1 MVTPRSNGSNQRVG
15 SLGIPSFL
23 SNGTDSAKLSFHH
36 PDMSRDD
43 DDSSDGGDDDRG
55 TASPPANS
63 FDRKHEANSFDRKHE
78 LGTGDAS
85 APGGIPSEVLVRLYQ
100 EELAKMIGA
109 GQMAGD
115 GRSQEEIRQALAIY
129 HQELSR
135 LSHLASATSQQQQ
148 LPPGS
153 DPFARLGL
161 MNGSS
166 PFLPNTSAMNALA
179 AFDARRTNDRNRS
192 GGGSSSSVTSH
203 HRDRSHNADVNPSV
217 DHQHSS
223 AFQLVRPKLETPD
236 RGGSDVN
243 SSGNSSKQFVSSP
256 SPSLFP
262 GSIKQQS
269 GSNPDS
275 GAEDLSSTASPL
287 ARMQSITNS
296 LLSQSSVPVTP
307 SVPSRPAKAVLPPIT
322 QQQFDQYN
330 NLNTEDIVK
339 HVKEQLSQFSIS
351 QRLFGESVLGLSQ
364 GSVSDLL
371 ARPKPWHM
379 LTQKGREPFIRM
391 KMFLEDESAVHKL
404 VASQYKIA
412 PEKLMRSTPGGFGN
426 PAATVAQTTL
436 SPHFNNNNII
446 GLGLNARRPETRPEV
461 GGRSEVAGGGR
472 KNAPSPMT
480 IMESLRSTASTPEYP
495 NSTTLLASLPLQTL
509 LTGQYSNNSALRDL
523 IKY

>member
-23 SNGTDSAKLSFHH
+23 SNGTDSAKLPFHHH

-63 FDRKHEANSFDRKHE
+63 FERKHE

-135 LSHLASATSQQQQ
+135 LSHLASATSSQQQQ

-166 PFLPNTSAMNALA
+166 PFLPNSSAMNALV

-203 HRDRSHNADVNPSV
+203 HRDRSHNNSDVNPSV

-243 SSGNSSKQFVSSP
+243 NSGNSNKQQQFVSSS

-436 SPHFNNNNII
+436 SAHFNNNNNSMI
-446 GLGLNARRPETRPEV
+446 GLGAPGMNSRRPETRPEV
-461 GGRSEVAGGGR
+461 GGR

-495 NSTTLLASLPLQTL
+495 NPNTLLASLPLQTL
-509 LTGQYSNNSALRDL
+509 LTGQYNNNSTLRDL

>member
-36 PDMSRDD
+36 HPDMSRDD
-43 DDSSDGGDDDRG
+43 DDSSDGGGDDDRG
-55 TASPPANS
+55 TASPPAM
-63 FDRKHEANSFDRKHE
+63 KHE

-135 LSHLASATSQQQQ
+135 LSHLASATSSQQQQ

-192 GGGSSSSVTSH
+192 GGGGSSSSVTSH
-203 HRDRSHNADVNPSV
+203 HRDRSHNNSDVNPGV

-223 AFQLVRPKLETPD
+223 AFQLVRPKLETSD
-236 RGGSDVN
+236 RGDVN
-243 SSGNSSKQFVSSP
+243 NSGNSNKQFVSSP

-436 SPHFNNNNII
+436 SPHFNNNNNNII
-446 GLGLNARRPETRPEV
+446 GLAAGVNARRPETRPEV
-461 GGRSEVAGGGR
+461 GGGGR

-495 NSTTLLASLPLQTL
+495 NPTTLLASLPLQTL
-509 LTGQYSNNSALRDL
+509 LTGQYNNNSTLRDL

>member
-1 MVTPRSNGSNQRVG
+1 MRLSSFRFPNHFPGKEAASFKQDDPAAEERIQQILSEAQRAMVTPRSNGSRVG
-15 SLGIPSFL
+15 LPFLTNGIDSSKLLQLHHAAPDL
-23 SNGTDSAKLSFHH
+23 S
-36 PDMSRDD
+36 RD
-43 DDSSDGGDDDRG
+43 DDSSDGGDDRG
-55 TASPPANS
+55 TGSPVSNS
-63 FDRKHEANSFDRKHE
+63 FERKHEGGV
-78 LGTGDAS
+78 GTGE
-85 APGGIPSEVLVRLYQ
+85 GGIPSEVLVRLYQ

-115 GRSQEEIRQALAIY
+115 GSQRSQEEVRQALAIY

-135 LSHLASATSQQQQ
+135 LSHLASASQ

-153 DPFARLGL
+153 DPFSRLGFVT
-161 MNGSS
+161 NGSS
-166 PFLPNTSAMNALA
+166 PFMPNNSAMNALV
-179 AFDARRTNDRNRS
+179 AFDARRSNERNRS
-192 GGGSSSSVTSH
+192 GSASS
-203 HRDRSHNADVNPSV
+203 HRDHHNNSDVNSM
-217 DHQHSS
+217 DHTSS
-223 AFQLVRPKLETPD
+223 AFQLVRPKLESSTD
-236 RGGSDVN
+236 RGSDVN
-243 SSGNSSKQFVSSP
+243 SSSSNPNKRFISSP
-256 SPSLFP
+256 PPLFP
-262 GSIKQQS
+262 TSGGSVK

-307 SVPSRPAKAVLPPIT
+307 STPSRPAKAVLPPIT

-330 NLNTEDIVK
+330 NLNTEEIVK

-426 PAATVAQTTL
+426 PAAQTTL
-436 SPHFNNNNII
+436 STAHLNNNNNNSSFGPGSMCI
-446 GLGLNARRPETRPEV
+446 RRPEM
-461 GGRSEVAGGGR
+461 GR
-472 KNAPSPMT
+472 KNPSPL
-480 IMESLRSTASTPEYP
+480 SLLDQVRSSASTPEYP
-495 NSTTLLASLPLQTL
+495 NPSTLLASLPLQTL
-509 LTGQYSNNSALRDL
+509 LTGQ
-523 IKY
+523 

>member
-1 MVTPRSNGSNQRVG
+1 MVTPRSNGGSRVG
-15 SLGIPSFL
+15 IHVPFL
-23 SNGTDSAKLSFHH
+23 SNGIDSNKPLQH
-36 PDMSRDD
+36 PDMSRD
-43 DDSSDGGDDDRG
+43 DDSSDGGDDRG
-55 TASPPANS
+55 TNSPINS
-63 FDRKHEANSFDRKHE
+63 FERKHEGSE
-78 LGTGDAS
+78 
-85 APGGIPSEVLVRLYQ
+85 GGIPSEVLVRLYQ

-109 GQMAGD
+109 GQMVGD
-115 GRSQEEIRQALAIY
+115 GSQRSQEEIRQALAIY

-135 LSHLASATSQQQQ
+135 LSHLASASQ

-153 DPFARLGL
+153 DPFTASRLGFV
-161 MNGSS
+161 NGSS
-166 PFLPNTSAMNALA
+166 PFMPGANSAMNALA
-179 AFDARRTNDRNRS
+179 AFDARRTNERNRS
-192 GGGSSSSVTSH
+192 GSSSVTSH
-203 HRDRSHNADVNPSV
+203 RENSDVNSNM
-217 DHQHSS
+217 DHLHSS
-223 AFQLVRPKLETPD
+223 AFQLVRPKLESD
-236 RGGSDVN
+236 RASDNN
-243 SSGNSSKQFVSSP
+243 SNPNKRFNP
-256 SPSLFP
+256 SPTPMFHNS
-262 GSIKQQS
+262 GAK

-330 NLNTEDIVK
+330 NLNTEEIVK

-426 PAATVAQTTL
+426 PMTATPQTTL
-436 SPHFNNNNII
+436 STAHLNNNNSI
-446 GLGLNARRPETRPEV
+446 GIGAGIRRPETRPEI
-461 GGRSEVAGGGR
+461 GR
-472 KNAPSPMT
+472 KNPSPLNTLLDT
-480 IMESLRSTASTPEYP
+480 IRSTASTPEYP
-495 NSTTLLASLPLQTL
+495 NPTTLLASLPLQTL
-509 LTGQYSNNSALRDL
+509 LTGQFNEVTRLD
-523 IKY
+523 